1 MTDTSK
7 LSPALAAKVDAVRA
21 VLTQAVQDHGS
32 IVFANSLG
40 AEDIVLTD
48 ILGSEFPGVVQFMLD
63 TGRLHEETYRLQQK
77 VEERYRFKLEVY
89 YPNTDAVQ
97 TYVRTNGINAFYN
110 SVELRKACCGVRK
123 VEPLRRALK
132 DRKAW
137 ITGLRRQQ
145 AVTRNDLPVQEWD
158 EGNGLWK
165 LNPLADWTEKEV
177 WAFIKGVEAPYNEL
191 HDRFFPSIGCSPCTR
206 AITVGEDV
214 RAGRWWWELPEFKEC
229 GLHPGAKNAAA

>member
-1 MTDTSK
+1 MTDTSA
-7 LSPALAAKVDAVRA
+7 LSPELAAKVDAVRVVIA
-21 VLTQAVQDHGS
+21 RALEEHGA

-40 AEDIVLTD
+40 AEDIVLTE

-77 VEERYRFKLEVY
+77 VEERHQIKLEVY

-97 TYVRTNGINAFYN
+97 TFVRSNGINAFYN
-110 SVELRKACCGVRK
+110 SIELRKGCCAVRK

-145 AVTRNDLPVQEWD
+145 AVTRADLPVQEWD

-165 LNPLADWTEKEV
+165 LNPLADWTEKDV
-177 WAFIKGVEAPYNEL
+177 WAFIKGVGAPYNEL

-229 GLHPGAKNAAA
+229 GLHPGSKSAA

>member
-1 MTDTSK
+1 MTDITK
-7 LSPALAAKVDAVRA
+7 LSPDLAAKVDAVRA
-21 VLTQAVQDHGS
+21 VIGRAIEEHGS

-48 ILGSEFPGVVQFMLD
+48 ILATEFPAVVQFMLD

-77 VEERYRFKLEVY
+77 VEEHYNFKLEVY
-89 YPNTDAVQ
+89 YPNTEAVQ
-97 TYVRTNGINAFYN
+97 TYVRSNGINAFYH
-110 SVELRKACCGVRK
+110 SVELRKGCCGVRK

-145 AVTRNDLPVQEWD
+145 AVTRTDLPIQEWD
-158 EGNGLWK
+158 DGNGLWK
-165 LNPLADWTEKEV
+165 LNPLADWSEKDV
-177 WAFIKGVEAPYNEL
+177 WTFIKTVGAPYNEL

-214 RAGRWWWELPEFKEC
+214 RAGRWWWELPQFKEC
-229 GLHPGAKNAAA
+229 GLHPGSKASAA